1 MTDRASPAE
10 IYDELFDAWIK
21 QGPRAIENLI
31 EDQPCDFLL
40 ALIEAMRIDREGH
53 TLQ

>member
-1 MTDRASPAE
+1 MTDRTPAK
-10 IYDELFDAWIK
+10 IYYELFNSWVK
-21 QGPRAIENLI
+21 QGARAIESLI
-31 EDQPCDFLL
+31 DDRPADFLR

>member
-1 MTDRASPAE
+1 MMDRTPAE
-10 IYDELFDAWIK
+10 IYDELFDAWDK
-21 QGPRAIENLI
+21 QGPRAIESLI
-31 EDQPCDFLL
+31 EDRPADFFL

>member
-1 MTDRASPAE
+1 MTDRTPAE
-10 IYDELFDAWIK
+10 IYDELFDTWVK
-21 QGPRAIENLI
+21 QGPRAIDDLI
-31 EDQPCDFLL
+31 EDRPADFFL

>member
-1 MTDRASPAE
+1 MTDRTPAE
-10 IYDELFDAWIK
+10 IYDELFDAWVK
-21 QGPRAIENLI
+21 QGPPAR
-31 EDQPCDFLL
+31 LL